1 MDHELD
7 ILPVM
12 EDPERPQYRD
22 VHPNLI
28 KPPFRMALIGS
39 SKSGKCL
46 SPNGKILLKEGEK
59 KLQDVKIGDM
69 VHTKEGF
76 SKVLDVIYNGDKV
89 VYDVFFTE
97 NYKVTCSEE
106 HKIDTTN
113 GLKRLRDLTSTDLI
127 LTDTKQV
134 KLVGYNNPRRELTM
148 DIEVDNSSHTF
159 YYNNVSVSNSNLL
172 MNYLR
177 SDFYGGD
184 SKKGIKS
191 CFTRICVLSPNLGL
205 DSTTRSLRK
214 LCKEGDIR
222 TRYDDSFIYN
232 LIETQKE
239 KEPGERDR
247 IFLIIDDLLGLGCGQ
262 NCLLFSSVSYM
273 RHLDISCCFITQTLK
288 GTNSLNPA
296 VRNNL
301 DQLVFFKCASH
312 HQIKALVE
320 DMQGTFG
327 SKNNV
332 ETMLYYAT
340 QKPYHFCTF
349 NCRDLTVWHNHTEFL
364 WTKYDPVTGD
374 YNDDFVPPQ
383 GAIKDMEQEEEEE

>member
-1 MDHELD
+1 MSHELD

-12 EDPERPQYRD
+12 EDPERPQYRE

-39 SKSGKCL
+39 SKSGK
-46 SPNGKILLKEGEK
+46 
-59 KLQDVKIGDM
+59 
-69 VHTKEGF
+69 
-76 SKVLDVIYNGDKV
+76 
-89 VYDVFFTE
+89 
-97 NYKVTCSEE
+97 
-106 HKIDTTN
+106 
-113 GLKRLRDLTSTDLI
+113 
-127 LTDTKQV
+127 
-134 KLVGYNNPRRELTM
+134 
-148 DIEVDNSSHTF
+148 
-159 YYNNVSVSNSNLL
+159 SNLL

-184 SKKGIKS
+184 KRRGIKS

-214 LCKEGDIR
+214 MCADGDIR

-232 LIETQKE
+232 LIESQKE
-239 KEPGERDR
+239 KDVGERDR

-273 RHLDISCCFITQTLK
+273 RHLDISCCFISQTLK

-301 DQLVFFKCASH
+301 DQLVFFKCPSH
-312 HQIKALVE
+312 HQVKALVE

-327 SKNNV
+327 SKRNV
-332 ETMLYYAT
+332 ENLLYYST

-349 NCRDLTVWHNHTEFL
+349 NCRDLKVYHNHTEFL
-364 WTKYDPVTGD
+364 WEKYDPVTGE
-374 YNDDFVPPQ
+374 YNDDFVPP
-383 GAIKDMEQEEEEE
+383 ADMDNKDEMSEDEM